1 MLSAPFA
8 PPAMHIPDGFLSIA
22 LAVFLWIVSIA
33 VVAFALRIV
42 GKDLGERQV
51 PEMGV
56 LAAVIFAGQMLN
68 FPVAG
73 GTSGHLI
80 GAALATILLGP
91 WASIIILTCV
101 VSIQALIFQDGGL
114 LALGGNIFFMGIV
127 ATMVTY
133 FMYQSVQRIANG
145 KTWGFFVGGF
155 LGAWLSVLVASIGVA
170 LALGLSGTSPL
181 AVALPTMAGI
191 HVFIGIGEG
200 LITAG
205 ALAFLFAT
213 RRDLI
218 TTQDKKPI
226 SRTVWIVGLVIALG
240 LAILSPIAS
249 SFPDGLEWVAEQSGF
264 LESAMGA
271 PYQIIPDYTFPG
283 INSPEIAT
291 IVAGIIGTLLVGA
304 VAFAVAYV
312 RKNRVTA

>member
-8 PPAMHIPDGFLSIA
+8 PPAMHIPDGFFSIA

-240 LAILSPIAS
+240 LAILSPLAS

-283 INSPEIAT
+283 INSSELAT